1 VGNDY
6 DSCFND
12 EHNTTSGKE
21 WQQNNNNKKK
31 ERERERERGEQSHLS
46 FSGHRYATCTFL
58 Y

>member
-31 ERERERERGEQSHLS
+31 ERERGEQSHLS